1 MTREVAYLL
10 PYLASWLISV
20 SLGAY
25 GWSRR
30 NTPGATG
37 FVMMCWSEAL
47 WTFGFVVES
56 MSISLGA
63 KISWDNVQ
71 FIAMFGTVISAVV
84 MAHEYSRHD
93 TVDRRRLWVY
103 LSILPAVWLPLIIL
117 DPGGILRPSS
127 VLIVG
132 DPYSSLYYPFSPFFW
147 LMVLYAYGMI
157 IAAEVILARGL
168 FGAKAYYRRQTL
180 WLVVGIALP
189 LVASFAS
196 TLELLPPAQ
205 RDISPLTF
213 VLGNLVI
220 SVGLFRFRLFDVVP
234 IARERVVEG
243 LDSAVVVI
251 DSRDRV
257 VDFNHAAETLL
268 GLSHD
273 HLGKSISQ
281 LQTGWSEIAA
291 RAEPGLGTRKVIED
305 QREGGGLSL
314 DLSISPIFDASRVYV
329 GRIISIRDISAETKT
344 QQELSRRTRQLE
356 NTNREL
362 ESFASAVSHD
372 LRAPLRSIRGFSQIL
387 LKDFAEQLRGEPAGL
402 LQQVV
407 DATSEM
413 NELIESLLSLSRQ
426 TRAEIVRGPVNLT
439 EMAWAIAAKLD
450 EGDRDRP
457 VSWKI
462 ASGLTASA
470 DERLTRTA
478 LENLLGNAWKYTGPA
493 LEPRIEFGSLVRGG
507 ETVYFVR
514 DNGVGFDMQFAE
526 TLFTPF
532 RRLHG
537 SQEFPGEGIGLA
549 TVQRIIHRHN
559 GRIWAEA
566 EPGEGA
572 VFYFTLR

>member
-30 NTPGATG
+30 KTPGATG

-56 MSISLGA
+56 MSIGLGA
-63 KISWDNVQ
+63 KITWDNVQ

-84 MAHEYSRHD
+84 MAYEYSRHD
-93 TVDRRRLWVY
+93 TVDRRRLWLY
-103 LSILPAVWLPLIIL
+103 LSILPAVCLPLIFL

-132 DPYSSLYYPFSPFFW
+132 DPYASLYYPFSPFFW

-157 IAAEVILARGL
+157 IAAEVILVRGL

-180 WLVVGIALP
+180 WLVAGIAVP
-189 LVASFAS
+189 LIASFGS

-213 VLGNLVI
+213 VLGNLVV

-234 IARERVVEG
+234 IAREKVVEG

-273 HLGKSISQ
+273 QLGKSISQ
-281 LQTGWSEIAA
+281 LQTGWAEIAA
-291 RAEPGLGTRKVIED
+291 RAEPGLGTRKVIEG
-305 QREGGGLSL
+305 QKEGGGLSL
-314 DLSISPIFDASRVYV
+314 DLSISPIFDASRVYL
-329 GRIISIRDISAETKT
+329 GRIISIRDITAQAKT

-387 LKDFAEQLRGEPAGL
+387 LKDFPEQLRGEPAEL
-402 LQQVV
+402 LQHVL

-450 EGDRDRP
+450 ESDRSRP

-462 ASGLTASA
+462 ADGLTVTA
-470 DERLTRTA
+470 DERLARTA
-478 LENLLGNAWKYTGPA
+478 LENLLGNAWKYTGPVT
-493 LEPRIEFGSLVRGG
+493 EPRIEFGSQLRDG

-514 DNGVGFDMQFAE
+514 DNGVGFDMQNAE
-526 TLFTPF
+526 NLFSPF
-532 RRLHG
+532 RRLEG

-559 GRIWAEA
+559 GRIWAES

-572 VFYFTLR
+572 VFYFTLK